1 MGKSAMC
8 IQMLQILNSGRV
20 YKASELADLLE
31 TNPRNIIE
39 YKKELEEAGYYII
52 SIPGKF
58 GGYQLNKPYTI
69 PSLRFTPEEKKA
81 LRLANDLLK
90 NDSKI
95 LDSRVYQLAMAKVFS
110 SASQNVEVQDT
121 FVIPGVTLSMSEKEI
136 LDRYQTI
143 EFCIKNKT
151 VIEIDFLSVDNVVR
165 TRKVE
170 PYKLFL
176 YRNVWFVIG
185 YCQRARDFR
194 YFKLTRIVGY
204 RKTQERFRKHLDYNE
219 SDYLGKDGFKQGIDW
234 TSGKYSSNEWI
245 HVKLLLHGRPAMYVK
260 EYIYGRNQVVTAI
273 DKDNTILECDMHYK
287 YETIKFALGLGTD
300 CEVIEPK
307 WLADDICDLSQAV
320 YESYKI
326 KEKDCKE

>member
-58 GGYQLNKPYTI
+58 GGYQLDKTYTI
-69 PSLRFTPEEKKA
+69 PSLRFTSEEKKT
-81 LRLANDLLK
+81 LRLANDLIK

-95 LDSRVYQLAMAKVFS
+95 LDSKAYQLAMAKVFS
-110 SASQNVEVQDT
+110 CASQNIEAQET
-121 FVIPGVTLSMSEKEI
+121 FIIPGVTLSMSESEI
-136 LDRYQTI
+136 MDRYQTI
-143 EFCIKNKT
+143 ESCIKNKT
-151 VIEIDFLSVDNVVR
+151 IIEIDFLSVDNVVR

-185 YCQRARDFR
+185 YCQLVRDFR
-194 YFKLTRIVGY
+194 YFKLTRIFGY

-234 TSGKYSSNEWI
+234 TSGKHSSNEWI
-245 HVKLLLHGRPAMYVK
+245 HIKLLLHGRP
-260 EYIYGRNQVVTAI
+260 
-273 DKDNTILECDMHYK
+273 IL
-287 YETIKFALGLGTD
+287 
-300 CEVIEPK
+300 
-307 WLADDICDLSQAV
+307 
-320 YESYKI
+320 
-326 KEKDCKE
+326 